1 LNKVSAT
8 TLATFEIFEGLP
20 MQDREAIAD
29 MMSLRQYKA
38 GTTLISADEDR
49 SEVFFLMSGR
59 VRAYAN
65 SREGKQVQFEEL
77 SSGSMFG
84 ELSAVDGNPR
94 GNDCVAV
101 TEVGTAVITSDAFL
115 EIMHQHP
122 TVMKAVLTRLTCL
135 VRKHLQRI
143 YEFSTESAGSRVR
156 LEILRMIKDAHDDD
170 KGEPLRFQ
178 KVPTHADIA
187 SRISTH
193 REAVTRELKS
203 LERMGLIDWRPG
215 NYVVH
220 DIAAFE
226 ALALNRS

>member
-1 LNKVSAT
+1 
-8 TLATFEIFEGLP
+8 
-20 MQDREAIAD
+20 MQERVAIAD
-29 MMSLRQYKA
+29 MMSPRQYKA
-38 GTTLISADEDR
+38 GTTLIAADENK
-49 SEVFFLMSGR
+49 SEVFFLVNGI

-65 SREGKQVQFEEL
+65 SRDGKQVQFEEL
-77 SSGSMFG
+77 YSGSMFG
-84 ELSAVDGNPR
+84 ELSALDGEPR

-101 TEVGTAVITSDAFL
+101 SDVSTTVMSSDAFFT
-115 EIMHQHP
+115 IMHQHP
-122 TVMKAVLTRLTCL
+122 TVMKAVFSRLTCL
-135 VRKHLQRI
+135 VRRQIQRI

-156 LEILRMIKDAHDDD
+156 LEILRMIKEEHTKHAQ
-170 KGEPLRFQ
+170 EPLRFQ

-226 ALALNRS
+226 ALVLNHT

>member
-1 LNKVSAT
+1 MNKVTAT
-8 TLATFEIFEGLP
+8 TLATFEIFEGLSI
-20 MQDREAIAD
+20 QDREQIAD

-38 GTTLISADEDR
+38 GATLISADEDR
-49 SEVFFLMSGR
+49 SDVFFLVNGI
-59 VRAYAN
+59 VRAYSN

-77 SSGSMFG
+77 LSGSMFG
-84 ELSAVDGNPR
+84 ELSAIDGRPR

-101 TEVGTAVITSDAFL
+101 GDVFIAAISSDAFL
-115 EIMHQHP
+115 AIMHQHP
-122 TVMKAVLTRLTCL
+122 TVMKAVLARLTCL
-135 VRKHLQRI
+135 IRKHIQRI

-156 LEILRMIKDAHDDD
+156 LEILRMIKEAYGESSD
-170 KGEPLRFQ
+170 EPLRFQ

-226 ALALNRS
+226 ELALNHS